1 MVRRRVQS
9 SFNLAD
15 EEDFDPDVVGGLA
28 DLGVVN
34 SVSDEIEGLR
44 GTGEQPL
51 PEIEPPQYEDVRQI
65 PVPGYEGYTEDQ
77 LSGLSGLV
85 DTELPEPRQ
94 MFAEGFDNPENEEIM
109 AMRQQ
114 DSERLPGAREM
125 IEGGYEPPIN
135 EEIQAIRDRDVED
148 ENLVNA
154 AWDAGY
160 GSQWPDYTLDDVRA
174 DVKENPDYVQQWMDS
189 IKPQRREPTEEE
201 TVIANRAI
209 NNEPPTNTEVRK
221 DQVPVEASP
230 VAGASDIALQNPYV
244 RQEIERLGGIGAIDP
259 EQEALMKEWEK
270 IATTSYQDLNGNQKS
285 LLQKL
290 FDGELGTAD
299 KIALGLA
306 ILAPV
311 VIGAMYGSGGIGIGV
326 GAALDNLTRI
336 ALPPQ
341 ATKESLDRFDKQK
354 KSELDRVESKLKMNK
369 DFLGKE
375 PKNQEARNYIRNRN
389 IAEFNGV
396 TGVGTGDPDGVLW
409 VNTQE
414 IRDDEDVKRMKKAE
428 EEAKDTLGTTND
440 MIRKVDELEELMKTI
455 QDTDPGYLNILANHW
470 SWLGK
475 GTNENSLLNEIS
487 KAPYINVRDEDG
499 NVRKVNALRYAK
511 QLVTSLQD
519 NYDNVVLKGNRL
531 TDRVIGHWK
540 GIFFDPESLEDFR
553 RGGVQGWLESI
564 KGFRNLTNSRIVNE
578 LSTKGFVRE
587 PLEKKYPIAKSDFVK
602 TGKATQADIA
612 RNPDKYKN
620 KVR

>member
-1 MVRRRVQS
+1 MRRRVQS

-15 EEDFDPDVVGGLA
+15 KDDFDPDVVGGLA
-28 DLGVVN
+28 DLGIVN
-34 SVSDEIEGLR
+34 SVQDEIEGLR

-65 PVPGYEGYTEDQ
+65 PVPGYEDYTQDQ
-77 LSGLSGLV
+77 LDGLSALS
-85 DTELPEPRQ
+85 DLQEPRQ
-94 MFAEGFDNPENEEIM
+94 MFDQGFEVPDNEEII
-109 AMRQQ
+109 AR
-114 DSERLPGAREM
+114 DSERMPGAREM
-125 IEGGYEPPIN
+125 IESGYEPPIN
-135 EEIQAIRDRDVED
+135 EEIQAIRDRDA
-148 ENLVNA
+148 ENEQLA
-154 AWDAGY
+154 QEAWDLGY
-160 GSQWPDYTLDDVRA
+160 GSKDKEYTLDHMRYDAREESDAVRR
-174 DVKENPDYVQQWMDS
+174 WMGS
-189 IKPQRREPTEEE
+189 FKPPREPTEEE
-201 TVIANRAI
+201 TNIAMRAI
-209 NNEPPTNTEVRK
+209 NQEPPVNFEVKK
-221 DQVPVEASP
+221 DQIPVDASP
-230 VAGASDIALQNPYV
+230 VAGAAEIVLENPYTK
-244 RQEIERLGGIGAIDP
+244 EELERLAGIGAIP
-259 EQEALMKEWEK
+259 KVQEDLMKDLQRVT
-270 IATTSYQDLNGNQKS
+270 TTSYDDLNVKERS

-290 FDGELGTAD
+290 LDGELSTD
-299 KIALGLA
+299 EKIGLGLA

-311 VIGAMYGSGGIGIGV
+311 ILGAMYGSGGIGIGL
-326 GAALDNLTRI
+326 GA
-336 ALPPQ
+336 
-341 ATKESLDRFDKQK
+341 SLDTLSKISVPPGENKEAREAFNK
-354 KSELDRVESKLKMNK
+354 KKKEQIDLIESQLKMNK
-369 DFLGKE
+369 EYLGME
-375 PKNQEARNYIRNRN
+375 PKNQEARNYVRNRG
-389 IAEFNGV
+389 IADFNGIL
-396 TGVGTGDPDGVLW
+396 GVSTGDPDGVLW

-455 QDTDPGYLNILANHW
+455 QDVDPGFLDILANHW

-475 GTNENSLLNEIS
+475 DTDEKSILNQIA
-487 KAPYINVRDEDG
+487 KAPYISVRDESG

-578 LSTKGFVRE
+578 LSNKGFVRE
-587 PLEKKYPIAKSDFVK
+587 PLERKYPIVKSDFIK